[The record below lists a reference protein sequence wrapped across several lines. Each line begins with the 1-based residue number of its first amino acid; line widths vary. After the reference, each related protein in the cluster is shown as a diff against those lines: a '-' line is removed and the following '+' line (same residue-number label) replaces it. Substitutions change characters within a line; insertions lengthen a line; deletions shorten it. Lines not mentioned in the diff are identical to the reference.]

1 MDPKLI
7 AQAEK
12 KLSFLKVIEWNREDL
27 PDDDDDDDD
36 DEEEEEEE
44 DWEEDE
50 DTYSICI
57 CAGMAFRYTKTEKCN
72 FLSNPCN

>member
-1 MDPKLI
+1 MKG
-7 AQAEK
+7 EEC
-12 KLSFLKVIEWNREDL
+12 LKGARGWCGIENWSKQGKTKADH
-27 PDDDDDDDD
+27 DDDDDDD
-36 DEEEEEEE
+36 EEEEEE

-57 CAGMAFRYTKTEKCN
+57 CTGMAFRYTKTEKCN